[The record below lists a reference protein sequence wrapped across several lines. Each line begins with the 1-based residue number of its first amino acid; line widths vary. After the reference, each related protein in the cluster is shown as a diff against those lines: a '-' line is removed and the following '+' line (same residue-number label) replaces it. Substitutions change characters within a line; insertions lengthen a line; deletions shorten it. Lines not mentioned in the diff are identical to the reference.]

1 VKTFCR
7 LSAVV
12 ALGAAAT
19 ACVTVALVP
28 GADRIKLTRNVADVS
43 ACKAV
48 GNVRAADSPFDFE
61 PTIRNQAVGLGADT
75 VFVSTD
81 NGQEEAGVAYKC
93 R

>member
-1 VKTFCR
+1 MKTFCR
-7 LSAVV
+7 LSAVA
-12 ALGAAAT
+12 ALAIATT
-19 ACVTVALVP
+19 ACVTVVLVP
-28 GADRIKLTRNVADVS
+28 GADRIQLTRNVGDVS

-48 GNVRAADSPFDFE
+48 GNVKASDLPMDFE

-75 VFVSTD
+75 VFISTQ

>member
-1 VKTFCR
+1 MKTFCR
-7 LSAVV
+7 LFAVA
-12 ALGAAAT
+12 ALGTAT
-19 ACVTVALVP
+19 AACVTVALVP
-28 GADRIKLTRNVADVS
+28 GADRIQLTRNVGDVS

-48 GNVRAADSPFDFE
+48 GNVRASDLPFDFE

-75 VFVSTD
+75 VFVTTD

>member
-1 VKTFCR
+1 MRLFYR
-7 LSAVV
+7 LSALV
-12 ALGAAAT
+12 ALGTVMT

-28 GADRIKLTRNVADVS
+28 GADRIQLTRNVGDVT

-48 GNVRAADSPFDFE
+48 GNVRASDSPFDFE